1 MLPSESRFNPN
12 SDVVRSR
19 ERRVGATPAVAR
31 YSGQSPLSSTG
42 VEDSGDST
50 CCPSKKPAQG
60 EASIVV
66 AKIICQQ
73 FDRHSTERPKRRT
86 AIEVSRRKV
95 MILWNRLLKA
105 NNSNRLTYRAASQ
118 GYSLN
123 RQRASKTSAN
133 IGVSA

>member
-1 MLPSESRFNPN
+1 MLPSVSRFNPN
-12 SDVVRSR
+12 ADVVRSS
-19 ERRVGATPAVAR
+19 ERRVGAAPAVA
-31 YSGQSPLSSTG
+31 SNSEPSPRSSTG

-50 CCPSKKPAQG
+50 SCPSKKPAQG
-60 EASIVV
+60 EARIAV
-66 AKIICQQ
+66 AKIICLQ
-73 FDRHSTERPKRRT
+73 FDRRSTERPKRRT

-105 NNSNRLTYRAASQ
+105 NNSNRLKYRAASQ

-133 IGVSA
+133 IGVSV